1 MAEYKTKINEQKTGA
16 VEAVKEKFESAP
28 NYVFANYRGLSVD
41 QITDLRRQLREKDAD
56 FKVIKNRF
64 AKIALEQL
72 EKPDVSQF
80 LTGPTAVALAQDDFS
95 PVVKT
100 LLDFGK
106 EYSVEVKGALI
117 DGNVFDAV
125 QAEKLSQLP
134 SREDLLAKL
143 MGTMNAPLQHLMY
156 AMNGVQ
162 TKLVRALKAIQE
174 QKEQEG

>member
-1 MAEYKTKINEQKTGA
+1 
-16 VEAVKEKFESAP
+16 
-28 NYVFANYRGLSVD
+28 
-41 QITDLRRQLREKDAD
+41 
-56 FKVIKNRF
+56 
-64 AKIALEQL
+64 
-72 EKPDVSQF
+72 
-80 LTGPTAVALAQDDFS
+80 
-95 PVVKT
+95 VKT